1 MTVRPSAESV
11 GRAASLG
18 AISPQLA
25 DALDPLLRR
34 LDAIIGGYESTVG
47 VLGTPEGHGG
57 LARTGRP
64 DQLLPSEWLLADEA
78 PDEFLRR
85 YADRELLHL
94 APESTTDTV
103 RGRVVA
109 LVDTGPAQAGAGRL
123 VQLAVLLVLHRRA
136 VARGTEL
143 LVGVLGD
150 PSGRLL
156 GGDLAEVLPRWLVAR
171 RHADP
176 TPEDVRR
183 AEESLADGD
192 RAWLLASPRLAEQL
206 PSRKSVLSTEE
217 TGWTADGATRVAIR
231 VDGGPKAELLLP
243 TGAVAVRALRGSEF
257 RRGGVVFAP
266 LPGGTGALP
275 AFTTDSA
282 TLLARGRDASVLL
295 AVRLPPS
302 TAHFAGSAR
311 PRRHQLRGQ
320 VVAAGRT
327 GRRLLVYYV
336 DRSRLLLHVSGS
348 RLGEPGR
355 YDVDLADLGLDATAL
370 PALAH
375 QPVLPL
381 VRDGEDL
388 VVPLAGHWR
397 RIAPGG
403 RVTLDGPVVSTAGG
417 RPFVRAREPRL
428 FDGELPPGVA
438 ECEYLVH
445 GAGGLLAWSEDD
457 FGWDIRTRKGERRY
471 LELPGGGDVIAI
483 IEDESGAP
491 VLLTCTRDAHLVRAV
506 REGQVRTLTDFSG
519 GPAVPAV
526 HPRWPMIA
534 AEPRPGRLRAGNAA
548 TGKTLLSIENDE

>member
-1 MTVRPSAESV
+1 MTARLPGPLA
-11 GRAASLG
+11 GWAATLG
-18 AISPQLA
+18 ALSPELA
-25 DALDPLLRR
+25 DALGPLLRR
-34 LDAIIGGYESTVG
+34 LDALIGGHEPAAD
-47 VLGTPEGHGG
+47 VLGTPDGHGG

-64 DQLLPSEWLLADEA
+64 DQLLPSEWLLAGEA

-85 YADRELLHL
+85 YADRELLYL
-94 APESTTDTV
+94 APEFTTEAS
-103 RGRVVA
+103 RGRIVA

-136 VARGTEL
+136 AAVGTEL

-150 PSGRLL
+150 PSDRLL
-156 GGDLAEVLPRWLVAR
+156 RGDLAEVLPRWLAAR
-171 RHADP
+171 RHTDP

-183 AEESLADGD
+183 AREVLADGD
-192 RAWLLASPRLAEQL
+192 RAWLLTSPHLADQL
-206 PSRKSVLSTEE
+206 PERKGVLTTEE
-217 TGWTADGATRVAIR
+217 TGWSADGAARVAVR
-231 VDGGPKAELLLP
+231 VDGGPAAELPLP
-243 TGAVAVRALRGSEF
+243 AGRIAVRALRGAEF
-257 RRGGVVFAP
+257 RRTGVMFAP
-266 LPGGTGALP
+266 LPTGTGALP
-275 AFTTDSA
+275 AFTTDSP

-295 AVRLPPS
+295 AVRLSPG

-311 PRRHQLRGQ
+311 PRRHRLRGQ

-327 GRRLLVYYV
+327 GRRLLAFYA
-336 DRSRLLLHVSGS
+336 RQGRLLLYVSGS

-355 YDVDLADLGLDATAL
+355 YDVDLADVGLDHNAL

-381 VRDGEDL
+381 LRDGDDL

-438 ECEYLVH
+438 DCEHLVH
-445 GAGGLLAWSEDD
+445 GAGLLAWSEDG

-471 LELPGGGDVIAI
+471 LELPSGGEVIAI
-483 IEDESGAP
+483 TEDNGTP
-491 VLLTCTRDAHLVRAV
+491 VLITCTRDAHLVRSV
-506 REGQVRTLTDFSG
+506 REGLVRTLTSFSDG
-519 GPAVPAV
+519 RVPPAV
-526 HPRWPMIA
+526 HPFWPVIA
-534 AEPRPGRLRAGNAA
+534 AEPRPGRLKTGHAV